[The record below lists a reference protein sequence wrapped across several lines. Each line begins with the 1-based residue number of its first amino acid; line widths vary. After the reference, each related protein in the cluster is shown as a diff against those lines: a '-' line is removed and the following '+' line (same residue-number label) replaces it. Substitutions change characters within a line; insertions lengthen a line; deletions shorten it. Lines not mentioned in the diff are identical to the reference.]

1 MPIKSGIIVL
11 IVGGKMMNFLD
22 SSKTLDT
29 LAKNGKYGVVA
40 LGMILIYKIVD
51 KAIEKDYFI
60 SLDFKKQKLE
70 LTK

>member
-1 MPIKSGIIVL
+1 
-11 IVGGKMMNFLD
+11 MNFLD
-22 SSKTLDT
+22 SSKALDT
-29 LAKNGKYGVVA
+29 LVKNGKYGVVA
-40 LGMILIYKIVD
+40 LGMILVYKIVD

>member
-1 MPIKSGIIVL
+1 
-11 IVGGKMMNFLD
+11 MNFLD